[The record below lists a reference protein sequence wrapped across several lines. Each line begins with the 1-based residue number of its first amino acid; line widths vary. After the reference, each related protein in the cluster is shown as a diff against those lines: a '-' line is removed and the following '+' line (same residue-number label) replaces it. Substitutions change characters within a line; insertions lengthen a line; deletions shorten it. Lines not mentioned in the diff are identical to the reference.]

1 MDRSCCAC
9 RTYARGTWT
18 YYRIGKDM
26 FRFLTSGESHGPG
39 LTAILEGIPAGLKL
53 SAEDIDIH
61 LKRRQGGYGRGGRM
75 KIEQDRVIFRS
86 GVRHGLT
93 LGSPITLEI
102 ENRDWQNWQVKM
114 SVTPVDE
121 PVEAVTLVR
130 PGHADFAGVIKY
142 GHQDIRNVIE
152 RSSARETAARVAVG
166 AVCQALLHEFGI
178 EIHSHVLSIGPVGSR
193 DAHSS
198 AIGNAFTAAYWEQVE
213 QSPVRCGSHE
223 LEVEMINYIQH
234 CKSQGETCGGVFEV
248 VATGV
253 PVGLGSYSQWDRRL
267 NARLALALMSIP
279 SVKGVEMG
287 AGFDASALQGSQVHD
302 VVQWSDAGGWQH
314 LTNNAGGVEGGISN
328 GASVVARVAVKPI
341 STLAHPLPTVDVRT
355 RENVDQGRYE
365 RSDVCVVPAA
375 GVVGEAMLAIV
386 LAEACLEK
394 FGGDSIAETL
404 ANFRSYLSGL

>member
-1 MDRSCCAC
+1 
-9 RTYARGTWT
+9 
-18 YYRIGKDM
+18 M

-193 DAHSS
+193 DAQRS

-287 AGFDASALQGSQVHD
+287 AGFDASALQGSRVHD

-328 GASVVARVAVKPI
+328 GAPVVARAAVKPI

-375 GVVGEAMLAIV
+375 GVVGEAMLAVV

-394 FGGDSIAETL
+394 FGGDSMAETL
-404 ANFRSYLSGL
+404 ANFRSYLSGQ

>member
-1 MDRSCCAC
+1 MDGSCCAC

-18 YYRIGKDM
+18 YYRVGKDM

-193 DAHSS
+193 DAQRS

-287 AGFDASALQGSQVHD
+287 AGVDASA
-302 VVQWSDAGGWQH
+302 
-314 LTNNAGGVEGGISN
+314 
-328 GASVVARVAVKPI
+328 AVKPI
-341 STLAHPLPTVDVRT
+341 STLAHALPTLDVRT
-355 RENVDQGRYE
+355 LECVGQGGYE
-365 RSDVCVVPAA
+365 RSEVFVMPAG
-375 GVVGEAMLAIV
+375 GVVGQAML
-386 LAEACLEK
+386 
-394 FGGDSIAETL
+394 
-404 ANFRSYLSGL
+404 

>member
-1 MDRSCCAC
+1 
-9 RTYARGTWT
+9 
-18 YYRIGKDM
+18 M

-193 DAHSS
+193 DAQRS

-328 GASVVARVAVKPI
+328 GAPVVARAAVKPI

-375 GVVGEAMLAIV
+375 GVVGEAMLAVV

-394 FGGDSIAETL
+394 FGGDSMAETL

>member
-1 MDRSCCAC
+1 
-9 RTYARGTWT
+9 
-18 YYRIGKDM
+18 M

-178 EIHSHVLSIGPVGSR
+178 EIQSHVLSIGPVGSR

-302 VVQWSDAGGWQH
+302 VVQWSDAEGWQH

-328 GASVVARVAVKPI
+328 GAPVVARVAVKPI

-394 FGGDSIAETL
+394 FGGDSMAETL
-404 ANFRSYLSGL
+404 ANFRAYLSGL

>member
-1 MDRSCCAC
+1 
-9 RTYARGTWT
+9 
-18 YYRIGKDM
+18 
-26 FRFLTSGESHGPG
+26 
-39 LTAILEGIPAGLKL
+39 
-53 SAEDIDIH
+53 
-61 LKRRQGGYGRGGRM
+61 
-75 KIEQDRVIFRS
+75 
-86 GVRHGLT
+86 
-93 LGSPITLEI
+93 
-102 ENRDWQNWQVKM
+102 
-114 SVTPVDE
+114 
-121 PVEAVTLVR
+121 
-130 PGHADFAGVIKY
+130 
-142 GHQDIRNVIE
+142 
-152 RSSARETAARVAVG
+152 
-166 AVCQALLHEFGI
+166 
-178 EIHSHVLSIGPVGSR
+178 
-193 DAHSS
+193 
-198 AIGNAFTAAYWEQVE
+198 
-213 QSPVRCGSHE
+213 
-223 LEVEMINYIQH
+223 MINYIQH

-328 GASVVARVAVKPI
+328 GAPVVARVAVKPI

-394 FGGDSIAETL
+394 FGGDSMVETL
-404 ANFRSYLSGL
+404 ANFRSYLATN

>member
-1 MDRSCCAC
+1 
-9 RTYARGTWT
+9 
-18 YYRIGKDM
+18 M

-178 EIHSHVLSIGPVGSR
+178 EIHSHVLSIGPVGGR
-193 DAHSS
+193 DAQRS

-328 GASVVARVAVKPI
+328 GAPVVARVAVKPI

-394 FGGDSIAETL
+394 FGGDSMAETL
-404 ANFRSYLSGL
+404 ANFRAYLATN